1 MTGWPWLLATILVYE
16 LFRRMYLR
24 RPRLYTI
31 PVLGSAVVLGA
42 AVLGLGGHFDDYAAG
57 TWPLTWLLGPTT
69 VALAVPLVR
78 ERTVLVRHARAVLA
92 GVTGGAVAALVTA
105 VLLARAMHLS
115 SLFVRSVAPKG
126 VTTPVA
132 LSVSEHIGGS
142 LEITAA
148 AVLGTGI
155 FGLALGPAI
164 LTRAR
169 VRSRLARGIGLG
181 TGAHAMGTAAALG
194 ESTTSGAASA
204 VAMVLAAIVTAL
216 LAGPLVRLLG

>member
-1 MTGWPWLLATILVYE
+1 MTGWPWLVATIVVFE
-16 LFRRMYLR
+16 IFRWAYAW
-24 RPRLYTI
+24 RPRLYTLPI
-31 PVLGSAVVLGA
+31 LGSMLVLGGAVLLLGA
-42 AVLGLGGHFDDYAAG
+42 SFDDYAAG

-69 VALAVPLVR
+69 VALALPLYR
-78 ERTVLVRHARAVLA
+78 QRAVLARHARAVLA
-92 GVTGGAVAALVTA
+92 GVAGGALAALVTA
-105 VLLARAMHLS
+105 VLLARAMNLS
-115 SLFVRSVAPKG
+115 SVFVRSVAPKG

-148 AVLGTGI
+148 AVVGTGLLGI
-155 FGLALGPAI
+155 AVGPAI
-164 LTRAR
+164 LSLAG

-204 VAMVLAAIVTAL
+204 VAMVLAAVLTAL
-216 LAGPLVRLLG
+216 LAGPLVDLLG